1 MSDLVFPI
9 VFPLL
14 AAAAIL
20 LLRRGAAILAL
31 AGVALSLAA
40 SLKLLRAIASGDSA
54 TLLLPGLP
62 ELPLRLTAEPLAAL
76 FSVVV
81 AAVATCVLIYSVG
94 YMKRES
100 GLPRFFA
107 LMSLFVA
114 AMQALVLAGDWI
126 LVLVAWELIGLC
138 SYLLIGFWF
147 QRPEA
152 ANAASRA
159 FLYTRSADLGLYI
172 AIFILIGAAG
182 TSQIAATLNV
192 DGGTAVAAGLLL
204 LLAAMGKSAQVPL
217 QDWLM
222 RAMAGP
228 TPVSALLHSAT
239 LVAAG
244 AILLIRVAP
253 LLAPNVLH
261 AIGLVGGITTVA
273 AGLIALAER
282 DLKRLLA
289 ASTASQYGLMLIAV
303 GAGVPLAALLHLLA
317 HAAIKSGLFL
327 AAGEFQHA
335 RGGTALERLRG
346 VGRVRP
352 WTFLGFALAALA
364 LVGAPPLSGFFSKD
378 AVIAAAL
385 SAPNVAW
392 LAPLALVGTLLTG
405 AYLARTLRLLWR
417 EREEGESES
426 RPVAGARWM
435 GVGVWALVIPAVFLG
450 LTFGPIEALL
460 GLPGPE
466 AHGTTAMLFGLLA
479 AAAGLALGWLVPA
492 PRLLGPFHPWAQS
505 GLVIAGGLTF
515 WIGRPAMALAYGCQR
530 LERGLYATVLSV
542 GRGGLFIA
550 RGCGRVERGLY
561 AVVLGTGRA
570 SLAVAHL
577 VRVGDER
584 RIDGLIFSLVAGV
597 RGWGDRARSLQ
608 SGWIHHS
615 LAISAVVTAV
625 TLIILLSAS
634 LSF

>member
-40 SLKLLRAIASGDSA
+40 SLRLLGATASGDSA
-54 TLLLPGLP
+54 PLVLPGLP
-62 ELPLRLTAEPLAAL
+62 DLPLRLTAEPLTAL
-76 FSVVV
+76 FSVLV

-253 LLAPNVLH
+253 LLAPNVLL

-327 AAGEFQHA
+327 ATGEFQHA
-335 RGGTALERLRG
+335 RGGTALRCLRG
-346 VGRVRP
+346 VGRDRR
-352 WTFLGFALAALA
+352 WTFLGFALAAMA

-385 SAPNVAW
+385 SAPSTAW
-392 LAPLALVGTLLTG
+392 LAPLALAGTLLTG
-405 AYLARTLRLLWR
+405 AYLARF
-417 EREEGESES
+417 GCYGSS
-426 RPVAGARWM
+426 ARR
-435 GVGVWALVIPAVFLG
+435 ARAKAVRS
-450 LTFGPIEALL
+450 P
-460 GLPGPE
+460 
-466 AHGTTAMLFGLLA
+466 
-479 AAAGLALGWLVPA
+479 VPA
-492 PRLLGPFHPWAQS
+492 
-505 GLVIAGGLTF
+505 
-515 WIGRPAMALAYGCQR
+515 
-530 LERGLYATVLSV
+530 
-542 GRGGLFIA
+542 
-550 RGCGRVERGLY
+550 
-561 AVVLGTGRA
+561 
-570 SLAVAHL
+570 
-577 VRVGDER
+577 
-584 RIDGLIFSLVAGV
+584 
-597 RGWGDRARSLQ
+597 GWGWEY
-608 SGWIHHS
+608 GPW
-615 LAISAVVTAV
+615 
-625 TLIILLSAS
+625 
-634 LSF
+634 